1 MNNDN
6 FISCIGAII
15 SVIIFVVVAASLM
28 SIFIYL
34 LWPAVVPA
42 VFPRLVAEGYIIGK
56 PSFLLSFGIAMFCA
70 TLFST
75 RSSSK

>member
-1 MNNDN
+1 MNNN

-15 SVIIFVVVAASLM
+15 SVVIFVVVAASLL

-42 VFPRLVAEGYIIGK
+42 VFPRLVAEGYIVGK
-56 PSFLLSFGIAMFCA
+56 PSFLLSLGIAMLCTA
-70 TLFST
+70 LFST